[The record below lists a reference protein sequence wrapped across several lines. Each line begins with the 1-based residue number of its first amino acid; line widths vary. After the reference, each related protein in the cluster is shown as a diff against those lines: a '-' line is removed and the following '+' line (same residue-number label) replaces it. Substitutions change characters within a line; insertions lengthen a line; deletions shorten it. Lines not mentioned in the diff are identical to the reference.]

1 MNGEEYA
8 QEPCLSRLFAAPDA
22 PVETRAV
29 SGSAFPL
36 TGFHGIFTIPFS
48 RGREGPDAREEIL
61 AKPGKQGKRF
71 ETRLVELEEIIARLE
86 SGETPLE
93 ESLVLFE
100 KGSGILRELTGILE
114 EAERKVEILTRDV
127 SGELAVQPFEGE
139 EDE

>member
-1 MNGEEYA
+1 M
-8 QEPCLSRLFAAPDA
+8 
-22 PVETRAV
+22 
-29 SGSAFPL
+29 
-36 TGFHGIFTIPFS
+36 
-48 RGREGPDAREEIL
+48 

-71 ETRLVELEEIIARLE
+71 ETRLAELEEIIARLE

-114 EAERKVEILTRDV
+114 EAERKVETLTRDV
-127 SGELAVQPFEGE
+127 SGELAVQPFEEE